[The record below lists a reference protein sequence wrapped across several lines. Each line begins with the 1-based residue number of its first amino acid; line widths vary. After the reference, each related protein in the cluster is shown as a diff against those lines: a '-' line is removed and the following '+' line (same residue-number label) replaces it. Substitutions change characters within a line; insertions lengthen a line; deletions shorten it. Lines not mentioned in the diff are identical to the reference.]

1 MEIKTNIVLTL
12 LNAAKAEGPWS
23 QRLMEIKTNIVAK
36 AAHSICLLFLELDVK
51 RRDRLEDG

>member
-23 QRLMEIKTNIVAK
+23 QRLMKIKTNIVLTHLN
-36 AAHSICLLFLELDVK
+36 AANA
-51 RRDRLEDG
+51 RQWAQRD